1 MKRSRKTNRV
11 SWAPDVN
18 LCQVKLFLKL
28 ECPSMVGGEHQDTL
42 QAKTSWTLHPGGM
55 CATDLPPGFEGGHY
69 VGGYK
74 NNLANIPRIQWKSP
88 RKFALNF
95 NWHVVAGEES
105 KEVEVQKLREK
116 RLLEAV
122 YPRLSV
128 IPPNPVSPDVEVERH
143 DESRIPLVPLTPIE
157 DVDDEGA
164 DVYSGISVQ
173 AKTASNFE
181 TPALQMPPGL
191 SNSGTPSMPHFPSST
206 TEEPIP
212 GVSSD
217 MMTAALAALC
227 TAMKS
232 EEQGSLV
239 DTDLLV
245 KILND
250 PEMVEKVIHNH
261 GHASVAADGNVVSR
275 PSFVSEPEI
284 GLTSLPCSKPA
295 TISPP
300 MPADR
305 NSNRLVNEFQPVL
318 SMPVSR
324 ANIASNTMVSMI
336 SGHRAENGT
345 TAVYSTLNQVQPAL
359 SMMPVQPA
367 VASTTVMQTMEANR
381 VKDANYF
388 KNLIREHGR
397 QKEEANAHNGSHLNH
412 MQNLSKTKFRKPCM
426 FYNSSKGCRQG
437 SNCTYLHDSKSL
449 QWQTGRMMEAP
460 SAKRMKL
467 SRVGV

>member
-18 LCQVKLFLKL
+18 LCQVKLFLKE

-42 QAKTSWTLHPGGM
+42 QAKTSWTLHPSGM

-74 NNLANIPRIQWKSP
+74 NNLANIPRIQWKRP
-88 RKFALNF
+88 CKFALNF

-105 KEVEVQKLREK
+105 KEVEVQRLREK

-128 IPPNPVSPDVEVERH
+128 IPPNPVSPEVEIECH
-143 DESRIPLVPLTPIE
+143 DDSRIPLVPLTPTE
-157 DVDDEGA
+157 DDDEGT
-164 DVYSGISVQ
+164 DVYSGIAIQ

-181 TPALQMPPGL
+181 TPALQRPPGL
-191 SNSGTPSMPHFPSST
+191 SNSGIPNMPHFPSST

-217 MMTAALAALC
+217 MMTAALAALS
-227 TAMKS
+227 TVMKS
-232 EEQGSLV
+232 KEQGSLV

-245 KILND
+245 KFLSD
-250 PEMVEKVIHNH
+250 PEMVEKIIHNH
-261 GHASVAADGNVVSR
+261 GHASVAADANVVSG
-275 PSFVSEPEI
+275 PSS
-284 GLTSLPCSKPA
+284 SLACSKPA
-295 TISPP
+295 TISSPV
-300 MPADR
+300 PADR
-305 NSNRLVNEFQPVL
+305 NSNHLVNEFQPAL
-318 SMPVSR
+318 SMPG
-324 ANIASNTMVSMI
+324 VSMI
-336 SGHRAENGT
+336 SGHRAANGT
-345 TAVYSTLNQVQPAL
+345 TAVYSTLNQVQPAR

-367 VASTTVMQTMEANR
+367 IASTTVMQTMEANR

-397 QKEEANAHNGSHLNH
+397 QKEEANAHNILQTGSHLNH
-412 MQNLSKTKFRKPCM
+412 IQNLSKTKFRKPCM
-426 FYNSSKGCRQG
+426 FYNSPKGCRQG
-437 SNCTYLHDSKSL
+437 SNCPYLHDNKSL
-449 QWQTGRMMEAP
+449 QWQTGRTLESQ
-460 SAKRMKL
+460 SAKKMKL
-467 SRVGV
+467 SRDGV